1 MKSELEFQTIYY
13 VMLDETASCEEGA
26 VRLSSGTN
34 ESNGRVE
41 ICRHRT
47 WGAVCSDD
55 WDERDA
61 EVVCRQLGF
70 NPKGDMLVIFYVLYY
85 DITPQMQLSLK
96 QLRHQRK
103 FQSLLAK

>member
-1 MKSELEFQTIYY
+1 M
-13 VMLDETASCEEGA
+13 MLDENLSCEEGA
-26 VRLSSGTN
+26 VRLIGGTD

-55 WDERDA
+55 WDDRDT

-70 NPKGDMLVIFYVLYY
+70 DPKGDMFIIFMFFTMTL
-85 DITPQMQLSLK
+85 P
-96 QLRHQRK
+96 LRCNYL
-103 FQSLLAK
+103 QSS